1 MKFRKAFGEVI
12 KETRYELGLT
22 MRQVSSRG
30 CMALSYLSEV
40 EQGRKEASSEIL
52 ECIAAGLGVPL
63 SKLIQATAIKIRI
76 HEPLDVADFQF
87 DELGLVV

>member
-1 MKFRKAFGEVI
+1 MKFRKAFGEIVR
-12 KETRYELGLT
+12 ETRNDLGLT
-22 MRQVSSRG
+22 MREVSSRG
-30 CMALSYLSEV
+30 SMALSYLSEV

-63 SKLIQATAIKIRI
+63 SKLIQATAIRIRI
-76 HEPLDVADFQF
+76 HEPIDIADFQF